1 MRNPQSLIATARRGR
16 DLAREGE
23 MEYQEGAMMTRFSR
37 AIAPTTSDP
46 YLIRAATIVEKIRE
60 AEDIDTYRLQLI
72 DEEARR
78 QFRFKAGQFNMVYL
92 FGVGEV
98 AISIVSDPDEPD
110 VVGHTI
116 RTVGRVTKAIAA
128 LQPGEALGIRGP
140 FGEGWPLE
148 EAEGRNVVIV
158 TGGLGCA
165 PVVGAIEYIFR
176 RRAQYGSIKILHGVK
191 TPQDLLYRERF
202 DQWRRAPDTEVLLT
216 SDQPDK
222 TWSHHVGVV
231 TELFER
237 VAIDPAK
244 SIVLM
249 CGPEIMMRLGVPILL
264 RRGIPGTAVY
274 VSLERHME
282 CGIGLCGH
290 CQMGPYFLCKDGP
303 VMRYDRVE
311 QWLGRAGM

>member
-1 MRNPQSLIATARRGR
+1 MGN
-16 DLAREGE
+16 
-23 MEYQEGAMMTRFSR
+23 
-37 AIAPTTSDP
+37 P
-46 YLIRAATIVEKIRE
+46 YLIHPATIVEKIRE
-60 AEDIDTYRLQLI
+60 ADDIHTYRLRLH

-78 QFRFKAGQFNMVYL
+78 TFRFTAGQFNMVYL

-98 AISIVSDPDEPD
+98 AISIVSDPDEPELLD
-110 VVGHTI
+110 HTI
-116 RTVGRVTKAIAA
+116 RAVGRVTNAIAG
-128 LQPGEALGIRGP
+128 LQPGDGLGLRGP
-140 FGEGWPLE
+140 FGHGWPLD
-148 EAEGRNVVIV
+148 EARGCNVVIV

-176 RRAQYGSIKILHGVK
+176 RRAQYGSVKILHGVK
-191 TPQDLLYRERF
+191 TSHDLLYRERF

-222 TWSHHVGVV
+222 TWSYHIGVV

-237 VAIDPAK
+237 VSIDPAK

-249 CGPEIMMRLGVPILL
+249 CGPEIMMRLGVPILMS
-264 RRGIPGTAVY
+264 RGIPATAIY

-311 QWLGRAGM
+311 PWLGRTGV

>member
-1 MRNPQSLIATARRGR
+1 MPMEGSKVNPYVIHPATV
-16 DLAREGE
+16 
-23 MEYQEGAMMTRFSR
+23 MEKT
-37 AIAPTTSDP
+37 
-46 YLIRAATIVEKIRE
+46 RE
-60 AEDIDTYRLQLI
+60 AEDINSYRLQLV

-98 AISIVSDPDEPD
+98 AISIVSDPDEPEVLD
-110 VVGHTI
+110 HTI
-116 RTVGRVTKAIAA
+116 RTVGRVTRAIAD
-128 LQPGEALGIRGP
+128 LPPGETLGIRGP

-148 EAEGRNVVIV
+148 EAKGRNVVIV

-176 RRAQYGSIKILHGVK
+176 RRTEYGSIKILHGVK
-191 TPQDLLYRERF
+191 TPHDLLYRERF
-202 DQWRRAPDTEVLLT
+202 DRWRRVPDTEVLLT

-237 VAIDPAK
+237 VTIDPAK

-249 CGPEIMMRLGVPILL
+249 CGPEIMMRLGAPILL
-264 RRGIPGTAVY
+264 RREIPATAMY

-311 QWLGRAGM
+311 QWLGRTGV